1 MELGESR
8 PPFYFDV
15 HGEVN
20 TDKTI
25 ELARERA
32 DELGVGK
39 VVVASE
45 RGSASR
51 VTVRKRVL
59 NLVEEGVIEKGE
71 GFDYRLI
78 E

>member
-39 VVVASE
+39 VVVASGTGLSALKGPISISWLTREVATE
-45 RGSASR
+45 RGSPRGSR
-51 VTVRKRVL
+51 
-59 NLVEEGVIEKGE
+59 
-71 GFDYRLI
+71 
-78 E
+78 